1 MDVFITV
8 RTVRMINPLLKGRAV
23 YVRGLP
29 SPTGYALIERVSHD
43 EIVIRCRGC
52 TFGIPVDEI
61 ENGNINIEVLTSK
74 EASECNAE
82 NSMI

>member
-29 SPTGYALIERVSHD
+29 SPNGYALVEQVYHD
-43 EIVIRCRGC
+43 EIIIRHRGRNL
-52 TFGIPVDEI
+52 GIPVDEI

-74 EASECNAE
+74 EATIDQVQICV
-82 NSMI
+82 